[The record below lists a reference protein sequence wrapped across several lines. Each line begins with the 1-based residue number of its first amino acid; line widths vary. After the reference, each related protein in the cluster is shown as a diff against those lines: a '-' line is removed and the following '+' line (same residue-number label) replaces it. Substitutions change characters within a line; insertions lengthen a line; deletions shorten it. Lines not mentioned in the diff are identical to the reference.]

1 MIATEILR
9 RYQVWYGPG
18 ESPDGPLPIVD
29 WGKQM
34 SLRVR
39 HAVMS
44 LVLAGGIAVAG
55 LPALTAAQDATPMA
69 SPESM
74 GPPPAPDYAT
84 VVATGLANPRGLFVD
99 ADGNLWIAESGIGG
113 DGPCA
118 MGPEGNE
125 ECMGESGGITKV
137 SADGTQERVLDAL
150 ASRAAKDG
158 SSATGPND
166 VAVLENQIYVLMGY
180 GGDPATRVDL
190 GTEDELG
197 WLMVD
202 DGTGLKPVADIAGYE
217 TISNPDG
224 MAFDANPYSLV
235 PAAEGAM
242 VVSDAGQNALLNVT
256 AEGEISTLT
265 VFPNRDAK
273 APDGSMIPMN
283 PVPTGVTSDANGDLV
298 VGELTGFPF
307 PVGGANVYTVSPNGG
322 EPTSTLDGFTNVI
335 DVAVGP
341 DGSTYVLEML
351 KGSMLGINPDDPSTM
366 DGQLTRVSLDGTRTV
381 VASEGLVWPTGVAV
395 DADGNIYVATWG
407 VMGNM
412 GQVWKIAPPA

>member
-1 MIATEILR
+1 
-9 RYQVWYGPG
+9 
-18 ESPDGPLPIVD
+18 
-29 WGKQM
+29 M
-34 SLRVR
+34 SL
-39 HAVMS
+39 A
-44 LVLAGGIAVAG
+44 LAGGIAVAG
-55 LPALTAAQDATPMA
+55 LPALTMAQDATPGA
-69 SPESM
+69 GAENM

-99 ADGNLWIAESGIGG
+99 ADGNLWIAESGVGG

-125 ECMGESGGITKV
+125 ECMGQTGGITKV
-137 SADGTQERVLDAL
+137 SADGAQERVLDGL

-166 VAVLENQIYVLMGY
+166 VAVHENQIFVLFGF

-190 GTEDELG
+190 GTENELG

-202 DGTGLKPVADIAGYE
+202 DGNGLKPVADVAGYE
-217 TISNPDG
+217 TDSNPDG
-224 MAFDANPYSLV
+224 MAIDSNPFSLV
-235 PAAEGAM
+235 PAAEGAI
-242 VVSDAGQNALLNVT
+242 VVSDAGANALLNVT

-265 VFPNRDAK
+265 VFPNRDAQ
-273 APDGSMIPMN
+273 APDGSTIPMN
-283 PVPTGVTSDANGDLV
+283 PVPTGIASDPNGDLV

-307 PVGGANVYTVSPNGG
+307 PIGGANVYTVSTSGG
-322 EPTSTLDGFTNVI
+322 DPISSIDGFTNVI

-351 KGSMLGINPDDPSTM
+351 KGSMLGINPDDPSTLQ
-366 DGQLTRVSLDGTRTV
+366 GQLTRVSLDGTRTV
-381 VASEGLVWPTGVAV
+381 IASDGLVWPTGLAV

-407 VMGNM
+407 VMADM

>member
-1 MIATEILR
+1 
-9 RYQVWYGPG
+9 
-18 ESPDGPLPIVD
+18 
-29 WGKQM
+29 M
-34 SLRVR
+34 SL
-39 HAVMS
+39 A
-44 LVLAGGIAVAG
+44 LAGGIAVAG

-74 GPPPAPDYAT
+74 GPPPAPSYAT
-84 VVATGLANPRGLFVD
+84 IVATGLANPRGLFVD
-99 ADGNLWIAESGIGG
+99 ADGNLWVAESGVGG

-125 ECMGESGGITKV
+125 ECMGQTGGVTRI
-137 SADGTQERVLDAL
+137 SADGIQERVLDGL

-166 VAVLENQIYVLMGY
+166 VAVVENQIYVLLGY

-190 GTEDELG
+190 GAEDELG
-197 WLMVD
+197 FLMVD
-202 DGTGLKPVADIAGYE
+202 DGTGLKPVVDVAAYE
-217 TISNPDG
+217 TDSNPDG
-224 MAFDANPYSLV
+224 AAIDSNPYSLV

-242 VVSDAGQNALLNVT
+242 VVSDAGGNALLNVT
-256 AEGEISTLT
+256 AGGEISTLT
-265 VFPNRDAK
+265 VFPNREAK
-273 APDGSMIPMN
+273 APDGSDIPMN

-307 PVGGANVYTVSPNGG
+307 PVGGANVYTISAGGG

-381 VASEGLVWPTGVAV
+381 VASDGLVWPTGLAV
-395 DADGNIYVATWG
+395 DGDGTIYVATWG

-412 GQVWKIAPPA
+412 GQIWKIAPPA

>member
-1 MIATEILR
+1 MPELAIR
-9 RYQVWYGPG
+9 
-18 ESPDGPLPIVD
+18 DND
-29 WGKQM
+29 WGRLM

-44 LVLAGGIAVAG
+44 LALAGGIAVAG

-74 GPPPAPDYAT
+74 GPPPAPSYAT

-99 ADGNLWIAESGIGG
+99 ADGNLWVAESGVGG

-125 ECMGESGGITKV
+125 ECMGQTGGVTRI
-137 SADGTQERVLDAL
+137 SADGTQERVLDGL

-166 VAVLENQIYVLMGY
+166 VAVVENQIYVLLGY

-190 GTEDELG
+190 GAEDELG
-197 WLMVD
+197 FLMVD
-202 DGTGLKPVADIAGYE
+202 DGTGLKPVVDVAAYE
-217 TISNPDG
+217 TDSNPDG
-224 MAFDANPYSLV
+224 AAIDSNPYSLV
-235 PAAEGAM
+235 PAAESAM
-242 VVSDAGQNALLNVT
+242 VVSDAGGNALLNVT
-256 AEGEISTLT
+256 AGGEISTLT
-265 VFPNRDAK
+265 VFPNREAK
-273 APDGSMIPMN
+273 APDGSDIPMN

-307 PVGGANVYTVSPNGG
+307 PVGGANVYTISAGGG
-322 EPTSTLDGFTNVI
+322 EPASTLDGFTNVI

-381 VASEGLVWPTGVAV
+381 VASDGLVWPTGLAV
-395 DADGNIYVATWG
+395 DGDGTIYVATWG

-412 GQVWKIAPPA
+412 GQIWKIAPPA

>member
-1 MIATEILR
+1 
-9 RYQVWYGPG
+9 
-18 ESPDGPLPIVD
+18 
-29 WGKQM
+29 M
-34 SLRVR
+34 SL
-39 HAVMS
+39 A
-44 LVLAGGIAVAG
+44 LTCGIAVAG

-69 SPESM
+69 SPASM

-99 ADGNLWIAESGIGG
+99 ADGNLWVAESGVGG
-113 DGPCA
+113 EGPCA

-125 ECMGESGGITKV
+125 ECMGQTGGITKV
-137 SADGTQERVLDAL
+137 SADGSQERVLDGL

-166 VAVLENQIYVLMGY
+166 VAVVENQVYVLFGY

-202 DGTGLKPVADIAGYE
+202 DGSGLKPVVDVAGYE
-217 TISNPDG
+217 TDSNPDG
-224 MAFDANPYSLV
+224 AALDSNPFSLV
-235 PAAEGAM
+235 PAAESAM
-242 VVSDAGQNALLNVT
+242 VVSDAGGNALLNVT
-256 AEGEISTLT
+256 AAGEISTLT
-265 VFPNRDAK
+265 IFQNRDAQ
-273 APDGSMIPMN
+273 APDGSTIPMN
-283 PVPTGVTSDANGDLV
+283 PVPTGVAADADGNLV

-307 PVGGANVYTVSPNGG
+307 PVGGANVYTVSANGG

-351 KGSMLGINPDDPSTM
+351 KGSMLGANPADPSTLN
-366 DGQLTRVSLDGTRTV
+366 GQLTRVSLDGTRTV
-381 VASEGLVWPTGVAV
+381 IASDGLVWPTGLAV
-395 DADGNIYVATWG
+395 DADGNIFVATWG
-407 VMGNM
+407 VMSNM

>member
-1 MIATEILR
+1 
-9 RYQVWYGPG
+9 
-18 ESPDGPLPIVD
+18 
-29 WGKQM
+29 M

-44 LVLAGGIAVAG
+44 LALAGGLAVAG

-69 SPESM
+69 SPEAM

-84 VVATGLANPRGLFVD
+84 VIATGLANPRGLFVD
-99 ADGNLWIAESGIGG
+99 ADGNLWVAESGVGG

-125 ECMGESGGITKV
+125 ECMGLSGGVTKI
-137 SADGTQERVLDAL
+137 SADGTQERVLDGL
-150 ASRAAKDG
+150 ASRAAEGG

-166 VAVLENQIYVLMGY
+166 VAVVENQIYVLLGY

-202 DGTGLKPVADIAGYE
+202 DGSGLKPVADIAGYE

-224 MAFDANPYSLV
+224 AAFDANPYSLV

-265 VFPNRDAK
+265 VFPNREAQ
-273 APDGSMIPMN
+273 APDGSSIPMN

-307 PVGGANVYTVSPNGG
+307 PVGGANVYTVSASGG
-322 EPTSTLDGFTNVI
+322 EPTSTLEGFTNVI

-381 VASEGLVWPTGVAV
+381 VASDGLVWPTGLAI
-395 DADGNIYVATWG
+395 DADGAIYVATWG

-412 GQVWKIAPPA
+412 GQIWEIAPPA